1 MECYSLPIFGSF
13 RSDIPTQTGPM
24 DSILGLRTT
33 RVSTLDDLRSG
44 SASAG
49 IQVAGIVGFALLTA
63 LGAQFRLYLWEVP
76 FTLQTFAVYGS
87 GLYLGW
93 RNGLLAQGLYLI
105 LGLFLPV
112 YAGDSFGPAYL
123 FGAVSAGYLLAYPL
137 SAALVGFIS
146 KRFNGLTG
154 SVVSMIAGSLVL
166 FTLGVTWLHYAAD
179 HVTWFESIDKGWLRF
194 APVDLAKILAVALLY
209 QGSRSLFGKK

>member
-1 MECYSLPIFGSF
+1 ME
-13 RSDIPTQTGPM
+13 
-24 DSILGLRTT
+24 SILGLRTT
-33 RVSTLDDLRSG
+33 RVSTIDDLRSG
-44 SASAG
+44 SASVG

-93 RNGLLAQGLYLI
+93 RNGLLAQGLYLL

-112 YAGDSFGPAYL
+112 YAGDTFGPAYL

-137 SAALVGFIS
+137 AAALVGWVS
-146 KRFNGLTG
+146 RRFNGLTG
-154 SVVSMIAGSLVL
+154 SVLSMLAGSLVL
-166 FTLGVTWLHYAAD
+166 FSLGVTWLHYAAD

-194 APVDLAKILAVALLY
+194 APVDLAKILAIALLY
-209 QGSRSLFGKK
+209 QGSRSLFGTKD